1 MKWLT
6 GNGWRMALIMLV
18 AALAG
23 GAYVANRAYESGQ
36 RAEREKWQHRWSERN
51 IADATAVARQQAAN
65 RAEEQRRQ
73 QEIARITKN
82 AQQQINAA
90 RADAD
95 SAAAAGNRL
104 QQTVADLQ
112 RRLRQRGAGGNTATG
127 SGGQAAAKQCSVLT
141 DLFSES
147 VERNQQLA
155 AEADRRRIA
164 GLACEQ
170 SYEALRI
177 PGEGVSPP

>member
-1 MKWLT
+1 M
-6 GNGWRMALIMLV
+6 NWRAVSFVLV
-18 AALAG
+18 ATLAG
-23 GAYVANRAYESGQ
+23 GACVANRAYESGQ
-36 RAEREKWQHRWSERN
+36 RAEREKWQQRWSERDA
-51 IADATAVARQQAAN
+51 ADATAVARQQAAN

-73 QEIARITKN
+73 QEIARITQN

-112 RRLRQRGAGGNTATG
+112 RRLRQRGASGNTATAG
-127 SGGQAAAKQCSVLT
+127 ACEAERAAA
-141 DLFSES
+141 DMFAELFRES
-147 VERNQQLA
+147 DATAGAYA
-155 AEADRRRIA
+155 AEADRRRIE

>member
-1 MKWLT
+1 M
-6 GNGWRMALIMLV
+6 NWRAVSFVLV
-18 AALAG
+18 ATLAG
-23 GAYVANRAYESGQ
+23 GACVANRAYESGQ
-36 RAEREKWQHRWSERN
+36 RAEREKWKQRWSERDA
-51 IADATAVARQQAAN
+51 ADATAVARQQAAN

-73 QEIARITKN
+73 QEIARITQN

-112 RRLRQRGAGGNTATG
+112 RRLRQRGASGNTATG

-164 GLACEQ
+164 GLACERA
-170 SYEALRI
+170 YETMKG
-177 PGEGVSPP
+177 PKNE